1 MDSIIEKF
9 PVTIEKAVDVL
20 FKELSFGEKT
30 RIANMSEARLVEF
43 HKSYGSFIRMRF
55 RLPGND
61 PLMKSCRSRSGL
73 IEISGVQASYII
85 LKELWNKL
93 QDSNVLKIIK

>member
-9 PVTIEKAVDVL
+9 PNRVEMAVDGL
-20 FKELSFGEKT
+20 FKEMSFGDKT
-30 RIANMSEARLVEF
+30 RIANMSVERLIEF

-61 PLMKSCRSRSGL
+61 PLMESCRSVSGL

-85 LKELWNKL
+85 LEELWKKL
-93 QDSNVLKIIK
+93 QDSNVLKIVK